1 MGFPNGSTGKESAY
15 NAGDTG
21 QVGSIP
27 GWGRYPGGRK
37 GNPLQ
42 YSCLKY
48 LMDRGP
54 GSYSPK
60 GQKELDM
67 TEHTS
72 YNDFFSTVIKSPLLR
87 RLWTDTNYSPDN
99 IPCLGS
105 LPVFSLL

>member
-1 MGFPNGSTGKESAY
+1 MGQQVKNLPTMQETQEMWVQSLDGE
-15 NAGDTG
+15 DTLEG
-21 QVGSIP
+21 EKATHSSILA
-27 GWGRYPGGRK
+27 W
-37 GNPLQ
+37 NI
-42 YSCLKY
+42 SWTE
-48 LMDRGP
+48 DP

-60 GQKELDM
+60 GRKELDM